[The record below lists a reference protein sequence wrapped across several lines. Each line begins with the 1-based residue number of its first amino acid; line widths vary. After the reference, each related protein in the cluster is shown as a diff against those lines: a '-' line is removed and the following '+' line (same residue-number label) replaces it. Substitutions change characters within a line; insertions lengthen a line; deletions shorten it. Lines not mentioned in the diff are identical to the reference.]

1 MDFHIEDLSWVTR
14 KSLPKLMVPFH
25 HMLKKISFHASIFA
39 FSSCPSNFSTWECVE
54 QVNLGD
60 LDCSMGGEP
69 DFSLGI
75 ALAST
80 GTTMMVG
87 GWVGGYVN
95 ALTRILPSYKPKQ
108 CFLRVLKIHTST
120 LLCQSSPSFNF
131 PPFQFPFLFSSSS
144 FHLSLVLLKGSET
157 PRKECFAA

>member
-1 MDFHIEDLSWVTR
+1 MGHKEKSPKIDGAISPYVEKDIISCIHICFFFLSIKFHYLGMCGTGEFGRFGLQHGRRAGLFSGNCVG
-14 KSLPKLMVPFH
+14 LHGH
-25 HMLKKISFHASIFA
+25 HH
-39 FSSCPSNFSTWECVE
+39 
-54 QVNLGD
+54 D
-60 LDCSMGGEP
+60 
-69 DFSLGI
+69 
-75 ALAST
+75 
-80 GTTMMVG
+80 G